1 MQHPKEGPGQRG
13 GPRTSARLRLELG
26 ALNLQPEGEEP
37 PAEPWTSPGA
47 PRGGCDWVEVWGGV
61 SKPGWGDR
69 RGQWRG
75 ARGGPAQGTGDPQP
89 WPATAQHA
97 TRTPGEPPPASGRVL
112 GWLRSPCRA
121 AEKLRGGPEGRHQ
134 LQCLSKPLTS
144 HTSRRTCTQAPSTAA
159 PPPLQAPSSRSSE
172 ALCVFYLQ
180 GQCTREDERGRE
192 AAR

>member
-1 MQHPKEGPGQRG
+1 MG
-13 GPRTSARLRLELG
+13 ARLRLELG

-61 SKPGWGDR
+61 GKPGWGDR
-69 RGQWRG
+69 QEGS
-75 ARGGPAQGTGDPQP
+75 GTGHEGGRFRAPETVGSP
-89 WPATAQHA
+89 EPSRSPRSAPAGDSPARYPHTW
-97 TRTPGEPPPASGRVL
+97 EPPPASGRVL

-134 LQCLSKPLTS
+134 LQCLGKPLTS

-159 PPPLQAPSSRSSE
+159 PPPSQAPSSRSSE
-172 ALCVFYLQ
+172 ALCVFYPQ
-180 GQCTREDERGRE
+180 GQCTREEERRRE